1 MIYNFNI
8 GGEMEV
14 QEFNLGKIRKF
25 YEKENNIKGLNCL
38 VARVIDNLI
47 NKGIDANFDFAFFKN
62 LEINPYLLKEYED
75 NPSKNF
81 EELLYNLVIYGAKDQ
96 EQIRNMALRKCKW
109 PYLIKLVNNGFIAL
123 EDYEKQLIA
132 SLPYCSYDAIF
143 KVNGLNV
150 AKIKRIIADALYEEN
165 ISFGYYM
172 LMALFIV
179 NTEYDKNNL
188 EFAKRIV
195 AYPGNDLN
203 YLLLEILRLYLKE
216 KYNENMENLDRIML
230 ENYEQMVSFRPDIL
244 LIYLTF
250 RNRLLHKDSTMKSI
264 YDNDL
269 WEEKRKD
276 ILKKIGAG
284 TEKKV
289 AFYINEEVISKLDF
303 PYIIDCWLAN
313 GNSLAISTY
322 LNFFLD
328 RDFAYNDVGEKL
340 DQEYITKSNEK
351 GYKRKKVK

>member
-1 MIYNFNI
+1 
-8 GGEMEV
+8 
-14 QEFNLGKIRKF
+14 
-25 YEKENNIKGLNCL
+25 
-38 VARVIDNLI
+38 
-47 NKGIDANFDFAFFKN
+47 
-62 LEINPYLLKEYED
+62 
-75 NPSKNF
+75 
-81 EELLYNLVIYGAKDQ
+81 
-96 EQIRNMALRKCKW
+96 
-109 PYLIKLVNNGFIAL
+109 
-123 EDYEKQLIA
+123 
-132 SLPYCSYDAIF
+132 
-143 KVNGLNV
+143 
-150 AKIKRIIADALYEEN
+150 
-165 ISFGYYM
+165 
-172 LMALFIV
+172 
-179 NTEYDKNNL
+179 
-188 EFAKRIV
+188 
-195 AYPGNDLN
+195 
-203 YLLLEILRLYLKE
+203 
-216 KYNENMENLDRIML
+216 
-230 ENYEQMVSFRPDIL
+230 
-244 LIYLTF
+244 
-250 RNRLLHKDSTMKSI
+250 MKSI